1 MGDGRWEKGEGQDR
15 KKEGGRDCQSWW
27 EGREGLVSD

>member
-1 MGDGRWEKGEGQDR
+1 MGDGRWEKGEG